1 MSNRPREDDPRQTN
15 PAGLPAWKAQGGS
28 APTDSFA
35 AEGFSY
41 DAPAAAEL
49 GDGFERSLRRR
60 LLSVPVPERFGE
72 RLLSDIIRQMEADH
86 RSEAMPGD
94 GDWTGQSSP
103 AIAAASPPGW
113 GSRGNW
119 SRRHWLRW
127 SAAALAGGTAA
138 AVAVLFSRRSPVA
151 RPIEAGELMEAA
163 GLLFESQ
170 EQLFG
175 TGIAL
180 ADRRPGEPYRFS
192 RDLRG
197 RDIRWRAV
205 VLLDRSAVAFDVRS
219 PAEDAATLFA
229 LAETVAGLPRTAP
242 SRPLL
247 RTSRTAVSA
256 WYDAPLT
263 YVLAV
268 QGDAAAYRRFL
279 VPFGPVA

>member
-1 MSNRPREDDPRQTN
+1 MSDQPQEDDPRQT
-15 PAGLPAWKAQGGS
+15 PRPGLPDWEAPGGS
-28 APTDSFA
+28 APADSFA
-35 AEGFSY
+35 AERFSY
-41 DAPAAAEL
+41 DAAAAAEL

-60 LLSVPVPERFGE
+60 LLSAPVPERFRE
-72 RLLSDIIRQMEADH
+72 RLLANVIRQMESDH
-86 RSEAMPGD
+86 QSEAMPGD
-94 GDWTGQSSP
+94 GDLIGRSSP

-113 GSRGNW
+113 EGRGNW

-138 AVAVLFSRRSPVA
+138 AVAVFFSRRSPVA

-175 TGIAL
+175 TGFPL

-192 RDLRG
+192 RDVRG
-197 RDIRWRAV
+197 RDIRWRSTS
-205 VLLDRSAVAFDVRS
+205 LLQRSAVAFDVRS
-219 PAEDAATLFA
+219 PAGDAATLFA

-256 WYDAPLT
+256 WCDASLT
-263 YVLAV
+263 YVLVV

-279 VPFGPVA
+279 APLGPVA